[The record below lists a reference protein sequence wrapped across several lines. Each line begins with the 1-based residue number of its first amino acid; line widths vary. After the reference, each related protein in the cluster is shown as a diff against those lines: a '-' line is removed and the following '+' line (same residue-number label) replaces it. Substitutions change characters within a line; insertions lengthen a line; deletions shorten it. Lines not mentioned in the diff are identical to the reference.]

1 MIEKIKQIE
10 VDHCL
15 SFNEPYSKWHHN
27 GLNLQNLIEN
37 MNCDWSGFITIYR
50 NVIVFFDSDFD
61 ARVLMAIEEI
71 AKIKNYN
78 GISLLRNLAAIH
90 ERKADLRVVW
100 FNDDFDYDFN
110 AQMILDVGNDVFTV
124 RESIFVESSNNK

>member
-15 SFNEPYSKWHHN
+15 NFNEPYSKWLYT

-37 MNCDWSGFITIYR
+37 MNYDWSGFITIYR
-50 NVIVFFDSDFD
+50 SVIVFFDSDFD
-61 ARVLMAIEEI
+61 ARVLLAIEEI

-90 ERKADLRVVW
+90 EREADLRVVW